1 VKEAETADAR
11 PGPPQAERV
20 SMSSGSTIDPRIA
33 SAGRKKAP
41 IRAAALLCGG
51 TLLAALINPVAGFA
65 GTGAE
70 TLLPAGPAILDQVT
84 AGHADAWQVK
94 RRQVA
99 SASESEQIRGII
111 GSIQQRTKTRQI
123 RGGENLNVMEWTLR
137 DGPSPVMDGAI
148 VYFKKFASAF
158 KYFNERFDE
167 FMRDLPRDWDGYGR
181 YQEPAKRFSHGDIG
195 VANRLIVDIFE
206 WFKPKQEMIG
216 NQGGVLIIY
225 RTDGTGGAMVA
236 YADRNRYKQSNVAGI
251 LTGQSYLQN
260 IILGEDIFRL
270 PPGADEFI
278 RVIIEDQEGVVRI
291 EVPYILFDVPAR

>member
-195 VANRLIVDIFE
+195 VANRLIVDI
-206 WFKPKQEMIG
+206 
-216 NQGGVLIIY
+216 
-225 RTDGTGGAMVA
+225 DGTGGAMVA